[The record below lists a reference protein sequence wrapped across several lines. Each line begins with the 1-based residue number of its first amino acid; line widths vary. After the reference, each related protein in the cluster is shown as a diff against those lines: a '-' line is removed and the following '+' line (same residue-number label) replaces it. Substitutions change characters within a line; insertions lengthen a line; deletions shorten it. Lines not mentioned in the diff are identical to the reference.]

1 MIGTMLGVLFV
12 CLIGTVPIA
21 VSLGLSCVATFA
33 LGGGG
38 NMIQMLAQSMVTSMD
53 SFSLMAI
60 PFFMLVGSLMEYGG
74 IAKKLVDVA
83 EMMTGNMPGG
93 LGMAAIVA
101 SMFFAAISGSG
112 PATAAAIG
120 GIMIGAM
127 VSQGYSKGYSG
138 ALIAAGSTIGP
149 VIPPSIPM
157 IMYGVTIGVS
167 VSYMFIAGII
177 PGILMGVALMIYN
190 YFTSKKRGYKGRET
204 QAKTAA
210 EKAKVLKDAIPAIL
224 MPIIILGGIYSGVFT
239 PTESAVIGVV
249 YSIIVAVFVYHQLT
263 WKRFC
268 QAMFDAPNSTIMV
281 AEVIVA
287 SNIA

>member
-1 MIGTMLGVLFV
+1 MIGTMLGVLFT
-12 CLIGTVPIA
+12 CLLGTVPIA
-21 VSLGLSCVATFA
+21 VSLGLSCVATFSVFNA
-33 LGGGG
+33 GS
-38 NMIQMLAQSMVTSMD
+38 NMTQMLAQSTVTSID

-60 PFFMLVGSLMEYGG
+60 PFFMLVGSLMERGG

-83 EMMTGNMPGG
+83 EMLTGTMPGG

-101 SMFFAAISGSG
+101 SMFFAAI
-112 PATAAAIG
+112 G

-127 VSQGYSKGYSG
+127 TAQGYSKGYSG

-177 PGILMGVALMIYN
+177 PGVLLGVALMIYH
-190 YFTSKKRGYKGRET
+190 YLASKKRGYKGNET
-204 QAKTAA
+204 KTAG
-210 EKAKVLKDAIPAIL
+210 EKAVVLKEAIPAIL
-224 MPIIILGGIYSGVFT
+224 MPVIILGGIYSGVFT

-249 YSIIVAVFVYHQLT
+249 YAIIVAVFVYHHLS
-263 WKRFC
+263 WKAFC
-268 QAMFDAPNSTIMV
+268 QAMFDATITSATIM
-281 AEVIVA
+281 ILFGGY
-287 SNIA
+287 

>member
-101 SMFFAAISGSG
+101 FYVLCCNLRFRSGNSC
-112 PATAAAIG
+112 
-120 GIMIGAM
+120 
-127 VSQGYSKGYSG
+127 SYRRYYDRS
-138 ALIAAGSTIGP
+138 
-149 VIPPSIPM
+149 
-157 IMYGVTIGVS
+157 YG
-167 VSYMFIAGII
+167 I
-177 PGILMGVALMIYN
+177 PGLLQ
-190 YFTSKKRGYKGRET
+190 R
-204 QAKTAA
+204 
-210 EKAKVLKDAIPAIL
+210 L
-224 MPIIILGGIYSGVFT
+224 
-239 PTESAVIGVV
+239 
-249 YSIIVAVFVYHQLT
+249 
-263 WKRFC
+263 
-268 QAMFDAPNSTIMV
+268 
-281 AEVIVA
+281 
-287 SNIA
+287 